1 MLLYNAL
8 RNKLIEYDGKADL
21 AFKEPFY
28 KPKADGSKGP
38 LVKKVKIESKSTSNV
53 YLKNMKGV
61 AGNGDTVR
69 IDVFYVENEGYYFI
83 PIYVADTVKKD
94 LPNKACVAGKKQAN
108 WKEMDDEN
116 FVFSVHPNDLLYIKS
131 KNGINLTPM
140 NKDSKKEDINV
151 NEIFGYYIK
160 CNIANGQIAIST
172 HDRMYWQQSLG
183 VKSLL
188 EIKKYEVDVL
198 GNYTEVKLPEK
209 RMKFNFKR
217 K

>member
-1 MLLYNAL
+1 
-8 RNKLIEYDGKADL
+8 
-21 AFKEPFY
+21 
-28 KPKADGSKGP
+28 
-38 LVKKVKIESKSTSNV
+38 
-53 YLKNMKGV
+53 
-61 AGNGDTVR
+61 
-69 IDVFYVENEGYYFI
+69 
-83 PIYVADTVKKD
+83 
-94 LPNKACVAGKKQAN
+94 
-108 WKEMDDEN
+108 MDDKN
-116 FVFSVHPNDLLYIKS
+116 FIFSVYPNDLLYIKS
-131 KNGINLTPM
+131 KNGIKLTPM

-160 CNIANGQIAIST
+160 CNIANAQIAIST
-172 HDRMYWQQSLG
+172 HDRIYWQQSLG